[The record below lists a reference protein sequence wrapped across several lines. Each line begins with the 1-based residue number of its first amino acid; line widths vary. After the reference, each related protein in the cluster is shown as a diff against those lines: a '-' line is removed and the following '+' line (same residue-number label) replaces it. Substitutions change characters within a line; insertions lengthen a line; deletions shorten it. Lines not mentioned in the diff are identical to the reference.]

1 MHWATAP
8 QNVINKAKMR
18 KMKIRKVFLILT
30 IIIVTVQCI
39 NSKIDEKEKTMELFK
54 EFVNEAITRRKMYEE
69 KMNNINIIEI
79 NGLSFMKNV
88 DQIQQFLITI
98 NQQREIDYWNYKEI
112 QKLFNKWQ
120 NIFKNV
126 SQNTTDKD
134 VIKFCK
140 EFNEFNF
147 ETNNNIQKLIKK
159 EADYI
164 DSYEKFLTFI
174 IKNNENI
181 EIVTGE
187 LVMTNQELI
196 NEYVILVES
205 CNKNEEDFY
214 SFIELY
220 KIERL
225 NKLKTLNSSLKI
237 EEVNNF
243 INIFE

>member
-1 MHWATAP
+1 M
-8 QNVINKAKMR
+8 QQ
-18 KMKIRKVFLILT
+18 ILT
-30 IIIVTVQCI
+30 
-39 NSKIDEKEKTMELFK
+39 
-54 EFVNEAITRRKMYEE
+54 
-69 KMNNINIIEI
+69 
-79 NGLSFMKNV
+79 
-88 DQIQQFLITI
+88 TI

-112 QKLFNKWQ
+112 QKLFNKWK

-126 SQNTTDKD
+126 SQKTTDKD

-159 EADYI
+159 EADHL
-164 DSYEKFLTFI
+164 DSYENLLTFLI
-174 IKNNENI
+174 NNNENI

-196 NEYVILVES
+196 NEYVIIVETY
-205 CNKNEEDFY
+205 NKNEEDFY
-214 SFIELY
+214 SFIESY